1 MPPTVPR
8 ARDGSITND
17 EQVYNELLDFS
28 DLDPVGQAWDPRNV
42 LGPPVANHHA
52 HPLLLAHPS
61 AAFAFDEAA
70 PSGLASFLAPRY
82 EPAPVPMAAPPF
94 EPTFPGD
101 HLFNIHSDANPACRP
116 ATPAPPAPPA
126 GECNFLFYTPGTN
139 PVKCGCR
146 RFWSSNVGS
155 VGVGDAMAADPYTCM
170 CNHHACFHD
179 LQPAPTQAPAT
190 TPAPENDREKA
201 GGEASTPL
209 QDISFRFTPR
219 MSTGLDLPGL
229 DAIAPPVD
237 NPQGAGNTG
246 LGLHLPPQASP
257 APEGSIPDTLCWA
270 DNRQSPVNK
279 YGPLP
284 PIPSQCL
291 MPPSRPSSVAESSQ
305 SRYLRPFAGR
315 GLQTLSGVRS
325 SPKGR
330 QPLQERPVDTDPI
343 VAKVVKEQGAGTVR
357 EPSQQNIPRSSGHNP
372 SQDLGDTQPFGSSSG
387 QPREAL
393 RNLSDA
399 VEAHEQRIDRLENVS
414 FSAAGHEEC
423 TDRNEQMDLR
433 VTELE
438 SRVDEVERNLN
449 DNGSTAAARAGRSDR
464 FDGSACSM
472 VSDNTTST
480 ARPMHSFEVGSRFM
494 SMEAQISKLE
504 ASLPT
509 SYERPWE
516 VEVVFLPFPLRKVW
530 QEAHEF
536 KGDPAKGDCDEWTQL
551 PNTYSAAA
559 MRAQS
564 PFGGEWARG
573 HDFEWFLPKAC
584 GPNGL
589 VDRRLRSR
597 GLIRTI
603 SVKGPDARS
612 VQAAMS
618 SVFGGVMRDMRAAAS
633 SRSRRQSVSSRAAQF
648 LGLTHDWVPLRKI
661 HKDSRLRFLSP
672 AEMVTPAL
680 WDVSFLN
687 SVIMKSSEPRLFVTQ
702 PEAYVQD
709 MYAYESGWTW
719 RRLRELPRFYPEVE
733 KPGEIPE
740 ADAMEEHWAY
750 NEVLD
755 QGSVGST
762 GRSRSNTPGPPVYV
776 KRQLSNSPSQ
786 QYYTTVESMMRSTP
800 SRGTTPAPT
809 RPRKKPAPPEIR
821 TNSVPPS
828 VPAFNSP
835 SSRRVASNGSNERS
849 AIQARAP
856 VGVTKRR
863 QTRSPSRARFTPRWS
878 TKSPSPMIG
887 AQGVRGT
894 TPFNYAT
901 PYSNGPAEWVAEPA
915 QPGYVAGRAEESGD
929 EDFDIDIFD
938 DGSYYDYD
946 DDEGDEDEDESV
958 GSVEVVPRLMPAGS
972 QQLPED
978 EPWPGIED
986 RMSDGENVDPLAV
999 DGDGD
1004 SEMSS
1009 QPSEYPST
1017 HAWNGGDAGEFRI
1030 HEDAEGR

>member
-1 MPPTVPR
+1 MPPTVPCP
-8 ARDGSITND
+8 RDGSIIND
-17 EQVYNELLDFS
+17 QQVYNELLDVS

-42 LGPPVANHHA
+42 LGPPVAHHLA
-52 HPLLLAHPS
+52 HPLLLARPP
-61 AAFAFDEAA
+61 AAFSPDEAA
-70 PSGLASFLAPRY
+70 PPGLASLLAPRY
-82 EPAPVPMAAPPF
+82 DPVPVPMAAPPF
-94 EPTFPGD
+94 EPPFPGD
-101 HLFNIHSDANPACRP
+101 HLFNIHSDANTACRP
-116 ATPAPPAPPA
+116 ATPAPPA
-126 GECNFLFYTPGTN
+126 GECNFLYYTPGTS

-155 VGVGDAMAADPYTCM
+155 VGVGDAMVTDPYTCM

-179 LQPAPTQAPAT
+179 LQAPPIQAPAA

-209 QDISFRFTPR
+209 QDISFRFTPG
-219 MSTGLDLPGL
+219 MPTGLDLPGL
-229 DAIAPPVD
+229 NDIPAPVD
-237 NPQGAGNTG
+237 NPLGTGNAG
-246 LGLHLPPQASP
+246 LGLHLHLQASP

-270 DNRQSPVNK
+270 DNRQSPANK

-330 QPLQERPVDTDPI
+330 QPLQERPVDTDPV
-343 VAKVVKEQGAGTVR
+343 VAKVVEEQTGAGFVPG
-357 EPSQQNIPRSSGHNP
+357 PSQQNIPRSLGHNP

-423 TDRNEQMDLR
+423 TDKNDQMDLR

-449 DNGSTAAARAGRSDR
+449 DNGSVAAARAGRSGR
-464 FDGSACSM
+464 FDGSACS
-472 VSDNTTST
+472 VISDNTTST
-480 ARPMHSFEVGSRFM
+480 ARPMHSFEVDSRFV
-494 SMEAQISKLE
+494 SMEARLSKLQAE
-504 ASLPT
+504 LPAS
-509 SYERPWE
+509 YGKPWE

-536 KGDPAKGDCDEWTQL
+536 KGEPSKGDFDEWTQL

-612 VQAAMS
+612 VQAAIS

-633 SRSRRQSVSSRAAQF
+633 SRSRRQSLSSRSAQF

-687 SVIMKSSEPRLFVTQ
+687 SVIMKASEPRLFVTQ

-733 KPGEIPE
+733 APGEIPE
-740 ADAMEEHWAY
+740 ADALEEHWAF

-755 QGSVGST
+755 EGSA
-762 GRSRSNTPGPPVYV
+762 GRSRSTTPCPPAYV

-786 QYYTTVESMMRSTP
+786 QYYTTAESMMRSTP
-800 SRGTTPAPT
+800 SCGTTPAAA
-809 RPRKKPAPPEIR
+809 RPRKKPAPPYIR

-828 VPAFNSP
+828 VPAFYSP
-835 SSRRVASNGSNERS
+835 STSRRIASNGSSHERT

-856 VGVTKRR
+856 AGVTKRR

-878 TKSPSPMIG
+878 TKSPSPMVG
-887 AQGVRGT
+887 AQGVRST

-915 QPGYVAGRAEESGD
+915 PGYVAGGAEESGD

-938 DGSYYDYD
+938 EGSFYDYD
-946 DDEGDEDEDESV
+946 DEEDEEESM
-958 GSVEVVPRLMPAGS
+958 GSVEVVPRLVPAGS

-986 RMSDGENVDPLAV
+986 RMSDGENVDPRAL

-1017 HAWNGGDAGEFRI
+1017 HAWNGGDAGGFRI
-1030 HEDAEGR
+1030 HEDGEAG

>member
-1 MPPTVPR
+1 
-8 ARDGSITND
+8 
-17 EQVYNELLDFS
+17 
-28 DLDPVGQAWDPRNV
+28 
-42 LGPPVANHHA
+42 
-52 HPLLLAHPS
+52 
-61 AAFAFDEAA
+61 
-70 PSGLASFLAPRY
+70 
-82 EPAPVPMAAPPF
+82 MAAPPF
-94 EPTFPGD
+94 EPPLPGD

-116 ATPAPPAPPA
+116 ATPAPPA

-155 VGVGDAMAADPYTCM
+155 MGVGDAMAADPYTCM

-179 LQPAPTQAPAT
+179 QTSPTQAPAI
-190 TPAPENDREKA
+190 TPALDNDKEKT
-201 GGEASTPL
+201 GGEAFTPL
-209 QDISFRFTPR
+209 QDISFRFTPG
-219 MSTGLDLPGL
+219 MPTTLDLPGL
-229 DAIAPPVD
+229 NDIAPPVD
-237 NPQGAGNTG
+237 NLQGAGNAG
-246 LGLHLPPQASP
+246 LGLHPHLQASP
-257 APEGSIPDTLCWA
+257 APEGSLPDTLCWA
-270 DNRQSPVNK
+270 DRQSPANK

-315 GLQTLSGVRS
+315 GLQTLSGVRN

-343 VAKVVKEQGAGTVR
+343 VAKVVEELPRAGVIPR
-357 EPSQQNIPRSSGHNP
+357 PSQQNIPRSSGHNP
-372 SQDLGDTQPFGSSSG
+372 SQDLGDTQPFGTSSG

-423 TDRNEQMDLR
+423 TDRNDQMDLR

-438 SRVDEVERNLN
+438 SRVDEVEKGLN
-449 DNGSTAAARAGRSDR
+449 DNGSLAAARAGRSDR
-464 FDGSACSM
+464 FDGSVCSV

-480 ARPMHSFEVGSRFM
+480 ARPMHSFEIRSQFM
-494 SMEAQISKLE
+494 SMEAQISKLQ
-504 ASLPT
+504 AALPT
-509 SYERPWE
+509 SYETPWE

-530 QEAHEF
+530 QEAHDF
-536 KGDPAKGDCDEWTQL
+536 KGEPPKGALDEWTQL

-584 GPNGL
+584 GPKGL

-597 GLIRTI
+597 GLVRTI

-618 SVFGGVMRDMRAAAS
+618 SVFGEVMRDMRAAAS
-633 SRSRRQSVSSRAAQF
+633 NRSRRQSVSSRAAQF
-648 LGLTHDWVPLRKI
+648 HGLTNDWVPLRKI

-719 RRLRELPRFYPEVE
+719 RRLRELPRFYPEVGA
-733 KPGEIPE
+733 PGEIPE
-740 ADAMEEHWAY
+740 ADALEEHWAF
-750 NEVLD
+750 NDLLD
-755 QGSVGST
+755 EGSA
-762 GRSRSNTPGPPVYV
+762 GRSRSNTPGPPVHV

-800 SRGTTPAPT
+800 SRGTTPAAT
-809 RPRKKPAPPEIR
+809 RPRKKPALPYIR

-828 VPAFNSP
+828 VPAFCSP
-835 SSRRVASNGSNERS
+835 STSRRVASNGSSHERH

-856 VGVTKRR
+856 VGITKRR

-878 TKSPSPMIG
+878 TKSPSPMVG
-887 AQGVRGT
+887 VQGVRST

-901 PYSNGPAEWVAEPA
+901 PYSNGPAEWVAEPV
-915 QPGYVAGRAEESGD
+915 QPGYVGGQAGESGD

-938 DGSYYDYD
+938 DGSFYDYD
-946 DDEGDEDEDESV
+946 DDEEGVDDEDESV
-958 GSVEVVPRLMPAGS
+958 GSVEVVPRLLPAGS

-1004 SEMSS
+1004 SDMSS

-1017 HAWNGGDAGEFRI
+1017 HAWNGDAGGFRI
-1030 HEDAEGR
+1030 HEDGEGR